1 MPFNPIE
8 AQKYL
13 KGVEYPATK
22 EEILSTAREN
32 GAPQEMIDDV
42 QSLDQE
48 EFDGPSAVQQAF
60 SRP

>member
-13 KGVEYPATK
+13 KGIDYPASK
-22 EEILSTAREN
+22 DEVIATAEDN
-32 GAPQEMIDDV
+32 GAPQEMIEDL

-48 EFDGPSAVQQAF
+48 QLDGPSDVQQAF
-60 SRP
+60 SKS